1 MTPHRATLAAAPALV
16 LALAL
21 SACGGQPTS
30 GATPAP
36 TVSTTAP
43 PKASPTPGDGTFPTP
58 ENAETTDVDSVAE
71 TTAKIA
77 NSYDTTTDTTE
88 TAALLRAKPLMTTK
102 YAETLAEPQRNGNQA
117 EWLVPAEHDAYSSPS
132 LQPAAS
138 DVTAHDYGPN
148 RAARAY
154 TVTWKWQGRDGEI
167 LDSNTRRNVVVY
179 LEKHAGR
186 WQVVGYTTE
195 DLG

>member
-1 MTPHRATLAAAPALV
+1 MTPHRATLTATSMLV
-16 LALAL
+16 LTLAL
-21 SACGGQPTS
+21 TACGGQPTS
-30 GATPAP
+30 GATPASTSAAP
-36 TVSTTAP
+36 TTPS
-43 PKASPTPGDGTFPTP
+43 ASPIPGEGTFPTP
-58 ENAETTDVDSVAE
+58 EDVDRTDVDSVAE
-71 TTAKIA
+71 VTAKIA
-77 NSYDTTTDTTE
+77 NSFDTTTDTTE

-117 EWLVPAEHDAYSSPS
+117 EWLAPAEHDAYSSPS

-167 LDSNTRRNVVVY
+167 LDSDTRRNVVVY
-179 LEKHAGR
+179 LEKHRGQ
-186 WQVVGYTTE
+186 WQVVGYTSE
-195 DLG
+195 DLN